1 LQENP
6 FVPAK
11 KRKETIM
18 AVIRTVS
25 TTSVKIKDRQYL
37 REKWGWFF
45 FLGTLLTILGVAAM
59 ATPFVASIAVALF
72 VGILLLV
79 SGVMQMI
86 HAFSFRKV
94 GDFIGEMALS
104 IIGILVG
111 LYMVFNPL
119 LGVSALTLVL
129 GIYLIV
135 EGISKTYIA
144 FRWRPI
150 EGWQWSL
157 FSGIVAIILGI
168 LIFLRWP
175 LTAFWLIGVLL
186 GINFIFMGTSF
197 VMLGL
202 TLRRLGSVG

>member
-1 LQENP
+1 
-6 FVPAK
+6 
-11 KRKETIM
+11 M
-18 AVIRTVS
+18 AAIRTVS

-45 FLGTLLTILGVAAM
+45 VVGTLLTILGVAAM
-59 ATPFVASIAVALF
+59 ATPFVASIAVTLF
-72 VGILLLV
+72 VGTLLLV
-79 SGVMQMI
+79 SGVMQMV
-86 HAFSFRKV
+86 HAFGFRKV

-111 LYMVFNPL
+111 LYMIFNPM

-144 FRWRPI
+144 CRWRPI
-150 EGWQWSL
+150 QGWQWGL
-157 FSGIVAIILGI
+157 FSGIIAIILGI

-175 LTAFWLIGVLL
+175 FTAFWLIGVLL

-197 VMLGL
+197 AMLGL